1 MSAKHFSPPT
11 PHQSSHI
18 LWLAVLGFFA
28 GALNGLLGA
37 AGGILLVTL
46 LPTLDKSASYT
57 SYTSNPKDLMVL
69 SLCVMLPVTLV
80 SFLLYWGQGHTPD
93 LTLLSVITLPAIV
106 GGWIG
111 AYLMRKIPR
120 NLLKKLFGT
129 LVALAGMRMLL
140 S

>member
-1 MSAKHFSPPT
+1 MSAKHFSALASHKFP
-11 PHQSSHI
+11 HI
-18 LWLAVLGFFA
+18 LPLAVLGFFA

-46 LPTLDKSASYT
+46 LPVLDKSASYT
-57 SYTSNPKDLMVL
+57 ANPKDLMVL

-93 LTLLSVITLPAIV
+93 LSLLSVITLPAIA
-106 GGWIG
+106 GGWLG
-111 AYLMRKIPR
+111 AYLMKKIPR
-120 NLLKKLFGT
+120 NLLKKLFGI
-129 LVALAGMRMLL
+129 LVALAGVRMLL